1 MLLLGVGSWLG
12 WQGLIRCSMGG
23 DFGLGFTLA
32 RSKKLSVV
40 SDLCPGQPDGHS
52 PYDIFS
58 ISLIIHL
65 AGDFFA

>member
-1 MLLLGVGSWLG
+1 
-12 WQGLIRCSMGG
+12 MGG